1 MAVSTRQTSERGR
14 KTMERLRAAARQAFD
29 ELGWQG
35 TRVQDIAERAGVSH
49 GTFYTYYDNRNAV
62 LVDLVTDTMAAFI
75 ELASQPWEGSD
86 ARSALEKV
94 IGGFLDTY
102 QADAGVMRTWLQASR
117 EDPEFG
123 ALYLDLRQR
132 FVDRITEQLDAVVDA
147 AARRGRVP
155 PPEVVASVLA
165 AMVEHVAYCR
175 FVLGEAHDGEAVMD
189 GLVLVWGGTI
199 NALAGFDVVPVTGRH
214 AHAAGRGTGSD

>member
-1 MAVSTRQTSERGR
+1 VTNRPASARGR
-14 KTMERLRAAARQAFD
+14 ATRDRLRAAARQAFD

-49 GTFYTYYDNRNAV
+49 GTFYTHYDNRTAV

-75 ELASQPWEGSD
+75 ELASRPWEGPD
-86 ARSALEKV
+86 PRSVLEEV
-94 IGGFLDTY
+94 VSGFLDTY
-102 QADAGVMRTWLQASR
+102 EADAGVMRTWLQASR
-117 EDPEFG
+117 EEPEFG

-132 FVDRITEQLDAVVDA
+132 FVDRITEQLDLVVG
-147 AARRGRVP
+147 AARRRGDVP

-175 FVLGEAHDGEAVMD
+175 FVLGEAHDRRQVLDA
-189 GLVLVWGGTI
+189 LVLVWGGAV
-199 NALAGFDVVPVTGRH
+199 NGLAGFGVMPTTPRYGVR
-214 AHAAGRGTGSD
+214 

>member
-1 MAVSTRQTSERGR
+1 MS
-14 KTMERLRAAARQAFD
+14 KLRDAARQAFD
-29 ELGWQG
+29 DLGWQG

-75 ELASQPWEGSD
+75 ELASQQWEGPD
-86 ARSALEKV
+86 ARTALEKV

-102 QADAGVMRTWLQASR
+102 EADAGVMRTWLQASR

-132 FVDRITEQLDAVVDA
+132 FVDRITEQLDGVVDA
-147 AARRGRVP
+147 ARRRGSVP
-155 PPEVVASVLA
+155 PPEIVASVLA
-165 AMVEHVAYCR
+165 AMVEHFAYCR
-175 FVLGEAHDGEAVMD
+175 FVLGEAHDREAAMD
-189 GLVLVWGGTI
+189 SLVLVWGATI
-199 NALAGFDVVPVTGRH
+199 NAMAGFDVMAVTDDVR
-214 AHAAGRGTGSD
+214 

>member
-1 MAVSTRQTSERGR
+1 MAPAKTSRAARTR
-14 KTMERLRAAARQAFD
+14 ERLRAAAREAFD

-49 GTFYTYYDNRNAV
+49 GTFYTYYENRNAV

-75 ELASQPWEGSD
+75 ELVSQPWEGED
-86 ARSALEKV
+86 VKTALQKV

-102 QADAGVMRTWLQASR
+102 EGDAPVMHTWMQASR

-132 FVDRITEQLDAVVDA
+132 FVDRITEQVEGVLLVSG
-147 AARRGRVP
+147 RRGQVP
-155 PPEVVASVLA
+155 PPASIAAALA
-165 AMVEHVAYCR
+165 AMVEHFAYCH
-175 FVLGEAHDGEAVMD
+175 FVLGDAYDRESALDS
-189 GLVLVWGGTI
+189 LVLVWGSTI
-199 NALAGFDVVPVTGRH
+199 NSLAGFDVMDLTALGD
-214 AHAAGRGTGSD
+214 AHRT